1 MNSNIHYHGGVGFLD
16 VILIVN
22 IILKLL
28 GSINWSWGVVLW
40 PLWIEIILCIIL
52 IIIHIIGDN

>member
-1 MNSNIHYHGGVGFLD
+1 MKSHNVGTDIGILD

-28 GSINWSWGVVLW
+28 KLINWSWWLVLW
-40 PLWIEIILCIIL
+40 PLWFGMIYFIILL
-52 IIIHIIGDN
+52 IIIIFFYK

>member
-1 MNSNIHYHGGVGFLD
+1 MKSHNVGTGIGILD

-28 GSINWSWGVVLW
+28 KLINWSWWLVLW
-40 PLWIEIILCIIL
+40 PLWFGMICFIILL
-52 IIIHIIGDN
+52 IIIIFFYK